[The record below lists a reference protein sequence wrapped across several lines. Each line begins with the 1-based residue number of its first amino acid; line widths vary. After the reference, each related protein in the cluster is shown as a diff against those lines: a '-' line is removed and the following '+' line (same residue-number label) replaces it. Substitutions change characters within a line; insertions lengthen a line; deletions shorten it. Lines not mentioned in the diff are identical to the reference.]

1 MQGNEGMNKILK
13 NILIGVLITFTTAGV
28 FFLGFFTREWTYS
41 NTQRAVINLLDK
53 YEKYYFYK
61 DDDVLELIEDAILD
75 DYSTYYDKYE
85 FKDVQNNAKGENYG
99 IGLTF
104 YQGSLKIVDVI
115 MNSPCFNQGIKAGGT
130 VLSATFN
137 GKTVSGDYEKVLDVV
152 SSAGKGDTVELV
164 IDYDGD
170 IKNYS
175 VVKQKYN
182 ESFIIYKNSTGSYA
196 FTLKDNEFS
205 LNLFDSDK
213 ITKSGVGYIKYT
225 SFSGKENNEY
235 GSYTQLK
242 LALDKFK
249 QDGNK
254 KLIFDLRGNG
264 GGYLDILSKISGL
277 LVEERDGDQVLANVK
292 DRYGNQKSYYV
303 ENKLSSSYN
312 FENII
317 VLADVNTASAS
328 EVLIGAL
335 LDYDSQN
342 KVSIIIEG
350 HEKNGQTVYSTYG
363 KGIMQNTFKNLDG
376 SAVKLTV
383 AEVYWPTGRC
393 IHGVG
398 VTSEI
403 SSKVKNATSGD
414 ALIFALENLV

>member
-1 MQGNEGMNKILK
+1 MNKILK
-13 NILIGVLITFTTAGV
+13 NILIGVLATLTTAGV

-61 DDDVLELIEDAILD
+61 DDDVLQLIENAILD
-75 DYSTYYDKYE
+75 DYSTYYDKFE
-85 FKDVQNNAKGENYG
+85 FKDVQNSAKGENYG

-104 YQGSLKIVDVI
+104 HQGSLEIIDVI
-115 MNSPCFNQGIKAGGT
+115 INSPCFNQGIKAGGT
-130 VLSATFN
+130 VVSATFN
-137 GKTVSGDYEKVLDVV
+137 GNTASGDYSKVLGVV
-152 SSAGKGDTVELV
+152 SSADKGDTIELV
-164 IDYDGD
+164 IDYDGNL
-170 IKNYS
+170 KNYS

-182 ESFIIYKNSTGSYA
+182 ESFVIYKNSMGSYA

-205 LNLFDSDK
+205 LNLFDGDK
-213 ITKSGVGYIKYT
+213 ITRAGVGYIKYT
-225 SFSGKENNEY
+225 SFSGKETNEY

-254 KLIFDLRGNG
+254 KLILDLRGNG
-264 GGYLDILSKISGL
+264 GGYLDILTKISGL
-277 LVEERDGDQVLANVK
+277 LVEERGGDQVLASVK
-292 DRYGNQKSYYV
+292 DRHGNQRDYYV
-303 ENKLSSSYN
+303 ENKLSSIYN

-335 LDYDSQN
+335 LDYDSKN
-342 KVSIIIEG
+342 KVSIVIQG
-350 HEKNGQTVYSTYG
+350 HEKNGETLYSTYG

-383 AEVYWPTGRC
+383 AEVYWPQGRC

-398 VTSEI
+398 ITREI

-414 ALIFALENLV
+414 ALTFALENLV

>member
-1 MQGNEGMNKILK
+1 MNKILK
-13 NILIGVLITFTTAGV
+13 NILISLCVAIITAGV
-28 FFLGFFTREWTYS
+28 FFLGFFIREWTYS
-41 NTQRAVINLLDK
+41 DTQRALINLLDK

-75 DYSTYYDKYE
+75 DYSTYYDKNEY
-85 FKDVQNNAKGENYG
+85 KDVQNSAKGENYG

-115 MNSPCFNQGIKAGGT
+115 MNSPCFNKGIKAGGT
-130 VLSATFN
+130 LISATSN
-137 GKTVSGDYEKVLDVV
+137 GETASEDYDKVLKVV
-152 SSAGKGDTVELV
+152 GNAGKGDVVDLV
-164 IDYDGD
+164 IDYGGD
-170 IKNYS
+170 IQNYS
-175 VVKQKYN
+175 VVKEKYN
-182 ESFIIYKNSTGSYA
+182 ESFIVYKNSTGSYA

-213 ITKSGVGYIKYT
+213 ITKAGVGYIKYT
-225 SFSGKENNEY
+225 SFSGKETNEY

-277 LVEERDGDQVLANVK
+277 LVEERDGNQVLASVK
-292 DRYGNQKSYYV
+292 DRYGNQRDYYV
-303 ENKLSSSYN
+303 ENKLSSTYN

-342 KVSIIIEG
+342 KVSIVLDG
-350 HEKNGQTVYSTYG
+350 HQKDGQTVYSTYG

-398 VTSEI
+398 ITSEI
-403 SSKVKNATSGD
+403 SNKVKNATSGD
-414 ALIFALENLV
+414 ALNFALENLV